1 MELYHQILAGYLTV
15 SQQFDNLID
24 APSIVEGICY
34 RTLCAIQEILKDPV
48 LTDAD
53 CFQRI
58 EQIVVLFEQLGGD
71 AGPRHDFG

>member
-34 RTLCAIQEILKDPV
+34 RTLSAIQEILKDPV
-48 LTDAD
+48 RTGEE
-53 CFQRI
+53 CFHKNRRNCNAIGTAWKRCRFQ
-58 EQIVVLFEQLGGD
+58 
-71 AGPRHDFG
+71 A